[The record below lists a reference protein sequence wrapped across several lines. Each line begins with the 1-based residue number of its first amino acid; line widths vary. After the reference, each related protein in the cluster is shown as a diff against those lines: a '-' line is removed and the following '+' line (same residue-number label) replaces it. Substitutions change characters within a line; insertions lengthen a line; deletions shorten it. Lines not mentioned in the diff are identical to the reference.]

1 MADVVQTETF
11 RARTFPFKQNV
22 PFDAPAYP
30 GVIMPWGQAIVD
42 QTFESDAI
50 GAGDT
55 GTLVMD
61 IGLPADFCCML
72 RSLHISS
79 KGLATNNWI
88 SGVIGL
94 AYQMPGGP
102 YKHNQVMLPEVDYL
116 WWPLFSHTPGNR
128 VRDRNSNADWL
139 RIWTISAQAAGPVT
153 MSANLDNPADV
164 PLWVPPTA
172 DTDFGNR
179 TAIIYIENDTASSP
193 VNDFRLNLVFDIYTQ
208 EQAYA
213 STVMSSPRVLAT

>member
-1 MADVVQTETF
+1 
-11 RARTFPFKQNV
+11 
-22 PFDAPAYP
+22 
-30 GVIMPWGQAIVD
+30 
-42 QTFESDAI
+42 
-50 GAGDT
+50 
-55 GTLVMD
+55 
-61 IGLPADFCCML
+61 
-72 RSLHISS
+72 
-79 KGLATNNWI
+79 
-88 SGVIGL
+88 
-94 AYQMPGGP
+94 MPGGP